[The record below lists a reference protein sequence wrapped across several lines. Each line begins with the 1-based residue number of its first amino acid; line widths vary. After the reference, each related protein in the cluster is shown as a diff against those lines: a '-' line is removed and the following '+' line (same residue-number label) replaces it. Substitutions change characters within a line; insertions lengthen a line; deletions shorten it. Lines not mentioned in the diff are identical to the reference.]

1 MKLKS
6 IIFIVIAGILWG
18 TSGIFV
24 EFLAPM
30 GFTSLQMTA
39 MRGTVSALFM
49 GLYILI
55 RDRRLFCARPI
66 CFLFF
71 LGSGLGLFGTAAS
84 YFAAMQRTSIATA
97 VVLMY
102 MAPVLVTVF
111 SVLFLKERFT
121 VKKGIAIAA
130 MLVGCALVSGIV
142 GGLRFDLGGILL
154 GILSAIV
161 YAAYSIFTKMGLER
175 GAQPM
180 TATFYTFLVMA
191 VFALSFSSPIEFW
204 RLTVSDPLRTLP
216 LIVGIGVVTCISP
229 YFLYTLAL
237 RNLPAGTASALSIV
251 EPMAATVFSVVLFSE
266 RLGIAS
272 GIGIALILSAVIV
285 LSLEESDKRK
295 KPREEAREDVQS
307 EEKNKEETEAKTEEA
322 AEKERV

>member
-130 MLVGCALVSGIV
+130 MLVGCALVSGII

-191 VFALSFSSPIEFW
+191 VFALSFSSPTEFW
-204 RLTVSDPLRTLP
+204 RLTVNDPLRTLP

-272 GIGIALILSAVIV
+272 GIGIVLILSAVIL
-285 LSLEESDKRK
+285 LSFEENSNA
-295 KPREEAREDVQS
+295 EETKEKTPEQAKSEVRS
-307 EEKNKEETEAKTEEA
+307 EEKSEEA
-322 AEKERV
+322 TEKERV

>member
-130 MLVGCALVSGIV
+130 MLVGCALVSGII

-154 GILSAIV
+154 GIL
-161 YAAYSIFTKMGLER
+161 SIFTKMGLER

-191 VFALSFSSPIEFW
+191 VFALSFSSPTEFW
-204 RLTVSDPLRTLP
+204 RLTVNDPLRTLP

-272 GIGIALILSAVIV
+272 GIGIVLILSAVIL
-285 LSLEESDKRK
+285 LSFEENSNA
-295 KPREEAREDVQS
+295 EETKEKTPEQAKSEVRS
-307 EEKNKEETEAKTEEA
+307 EEKSEEA
-322 AEKERV
+322 TEKERV